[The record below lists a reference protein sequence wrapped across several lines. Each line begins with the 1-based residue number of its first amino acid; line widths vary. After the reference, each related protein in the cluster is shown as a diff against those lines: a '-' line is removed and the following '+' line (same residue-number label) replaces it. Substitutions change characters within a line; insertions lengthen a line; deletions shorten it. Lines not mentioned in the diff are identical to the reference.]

1 MKELA
6 SVGVLVFAVAAA
18 DAHAGAVQLAERPG
32 HVTEARV
39 VVDAPPSEV
48 YAICTDYARWPA
60 VLSDVR
66 SVTIV
71 SGGRDDAK
79 VHIQSRAFDRQVT
92 VVFENVP
99 DRSISF
105 HGAPPQPGK
114 PSALA
119 ARGEYVLTPID
130 GGTRT
135 QVVATLYVDVKGAA
149 SLFVRDSKIRRARQD
164 KLRADWGDVARYFEH
179 RDVARAAVAK

>member
-1 MKELA
+1 MKALA
-6 SVGVLVFAVAAA
+6 IGATLVVAVSAV
-18 DAHAGAVQLAERPG
+18 DVHAGTVQLAELPG
-32 HVTEARV
+32 HTTEARV

-48 YAICTDYARWPA
+48 YAICTDYARWPT

-66 SVTIV
+66 SVHIA
-71 SGGRDDAK
+71 SGGRENAK

-92 VVFENVP
+92 VVFDNVP

-119 ARGEYVLTPID
+119 ARGQYLLTPID
-130 GGTRT
+130 GGKRT

-149 SLFVRDSKIRRARQD
+149 AIFVRDSKIRRARQE
-164 KLRADWGDVARYFEH
+164 KLRADWEDVARHFER
-179 RDVARAAVAK
+179 RDVARATASK